1 MSLTI
6 ENLRVRYGAVT
17 ALDGVS
23 LKLEPGEMFFLL
35 GPSGCGK
42 STLLRA
48 VAGFVEAYEGA
59 IAFDGERLQGVP
71 PHRRGFGMVFQNYAL
86 FPHLT
91 VEGNVGFGLEARR
104 IAGEEARRRVA
115 EALGMVGL
123 KGYEKRRPGEL
134 SGGQQQRVALARAL
148 VIEPRV
154 LLLDEPL
161 SNLDAKLR
169 WEMRSEIRRI
179 HLQTRRTALY
189 VTHDQKEALSLADRL
204 AILRDGR
211 LEALGT
217 PRDLYWNPPTK
228 FTAEF
233 LGEINALPGEV
244 SDAGAR
250 RVKTALGEVEIPA
263 EARWEGALG
272 PGASVTAFCRPEA
285 VSLSGHGTLPPGFR
299 ELSGQARVAGSAF
312 LGEHT
317 LYELDWPDGTRWR
330 VFHREIGGAGY
341 PDGTAVKVAVAANAW
356 RVLP

>member
-1 MSLTI
+1 
-6 ENLRVRYGAVT
+6 
-17 ALDGVS
+17 
-23 LKLEPGEMFFLL
+23 
-35 GPSGCGK
+35 
-42 STLLRA
+42 
-48 VAGFVEAYEGA
+48 
-59 IAFDGERLQGVP
+59 
-71 PHRRGFGMVFQNYAL
+71 MVFQNYAL

-91 VEGNVGFGLEARR
+91 VEGNVAFGLDARK
-104 IAGEEARRRVA
+104 IVGEEARRRVA

-123 KGYEKRRPGEL
+123 KGYEKRKPGEL

-189 VTHDQKEALSLADRL
+189 VTHDQKEALSIADRL

-211 LEALGT
+211 LEAIGT
-217 PRDLYWNPPTK
+217 PRDLYWNPPTR

-233 LGEINALPGEV
+233 LGEINPLAGELLG
-244 SDAGAR
+244 AGAR
-250 RVKTALGEVEIPA
+250 RVKTVLGEIEIPA
-263 EARWEGALG
+263 EARLDGTLKAG
-272 PGASVTAFCRPEA
+272 DRATAFCRPEA
-285 VSLSGHGTLPPGFR
+285 VSLAGNGALPPGFC
-299 ELSGQARVAGSAF
+299 ELAGEARVAGSAF

-330 VFHREIGGAGY
+330 VFHREVGGAGF
-341 PDGTAVKVAVAANAW
+341 PDGTPVKVAVAANAW